1 MLYYGD
7 NPASGHGERAD
18 KNRYNTMAMMMMAIM
33 SREMIIMISHV
44 DWRWRVLALVD
55 NHPQGGGIQEI
66 GGILTVV
73 VADN

>member
-44 DWRWRVLALVD
+44 DWR
-55 NHPQGGGIQEI
+55 
-66 GGILTVV
+66 
-73 VADN
+73 